1 MQRRDELSRK
11 ASRSESHMS
20 PRSEPSGNLRLV
32 VLEPRPVEPWNI
44 SCEGRGAVCG
54 YLESIL
60 VGVRGRVVERVVAL
74 VRDDARDDRALVE
87 ELAVVHVLPVAR
99 GEEHGTL

>member
-1 MQRRDELSRK
+1 M
-11 ASRSESHMS
+11 
-20 PRSEPSGNLRLV
+20 V

-60 VGVRGRVVERVVAL
+60 VGVRARVRVW
-74 VRDDARDDRALVE
+74 VRGLG
-87 ELAVVHVLPVAR
+87 L
-99 GEEHGTL
+99 GEGLG